1 MMVLAVSALEK
12 LRQVPL
18 KNLAIFGLIILA
30 LILLIFLIKQAA
42 GMNRIIFVIVSGTVV
57 IVLLLNWIFQRTE
70 PKFLTPM
77 IDKIAPM
84 FSGVAPQTLSGRP
97 DKSDPSAVKNPAAPQ
112 QKEKPAA
119 PPTNGQPTTTIR
131 SKVY

>member
-1 MMVLAVSALEK
+1 MMVLAVSALDK

-30 LILLIFLIKQAA
+30 VIVLIFLIKKAA
-42 GMNRIIFVIVSGTVV
+42 GMNRIIFVIVGGTL
-57 IVLLLNWIFQRTE
+57 VLVLMLNWIFQRTE
-70 PKFLTPM
+70 PKFLTPL

-84 FSGVAPQTLSGRP
+84 FSAVAPQSLSGRP
-97 DKSDPSAVKNPAAPQ
+97 DKSDPSAVKT
-112 QKEKPAA
+112 PAA

-131 SKVY
+131 PKTY